1 MVRAAAARQEAACL
15 GNLLSGRAAG
25 KPCADAAPASAAST
39 QYGARQ
45 QATASVPAGNALM
58 PLPLGIERI
67 RHRTADRFGQTDSIP
82 MVATVTFV
90 SWGVVAL
97 MMRERH

>member
-1 MVRAAAARQEAACL
+1 M
-15 GNLLSGRAAG
+15 
-25 KPCADAAPASAAST
+25 PCADAVPASAVSS
-39 QYGARQ
+39 QYRARQ
-45 QATASVPAGNALM
+45 QATATVPAGNALM
-58 PLPLGIERI
+58 LLRLGIERI
-67 RHRTADRFGQTDSIP
+67 RHRTADRFGLSDSIP

>member
-1 MVRAAAARQEAACL
+1 M
-15 GNLLSGRAAG
+15 LLR
-25 KPCADAAPASAAST
+25 
-39 QYGARQ
+39 
-45 QATASVPAGNALM
+45 
-58 PLPLGIERI
+58 LGIERI
-67 RHRTADRFGQTDSIP
+67 RHRTADRFGLSDSIP

>member
-1 MVRAAAARQEAACL
+1 M
-15 GNLLSGRAAG
+15 LLR
-25 KPCADAAPASAAST
+25 
-39 QYGARQ
+39 
-45 QATASVPAGNALM
+45 
-58 PLPLGIERI
+58 LGIERI
-67 RHRTADRFGQTDSIP
+67 WRLTADRFGRTDSIP